1 MQFLQKKR
9 IIFICIAIL
18 CLLMGIR
25 TLQMKTPVLEK
36 RAFAQG
42 DYLEILPNDF
52 EITAFK
58 EEDLYYIMK
67 ADYVGKGELPQG
79 NRAQKYATQ
88 NIALKTNLGEEVV
101 LECLR
106 ANQSYSKIEFYY
118 LRTAP
123 NSNTIGFDETVN
135 RIIIP
140 DGLKIDAH
148 KNFTSTY
155 AGIVFKGDMIFE
167 KTGNEWKCVSE
178 TVTPPTNDSVALVK
192 DNITDFSWNETT
204 ERLEA
209 KVALAD
215 VAAVDTV
222 YSGDIVC
229 LVNGAEYE
237 GSVYAE
243 RKAGDEYLTL
253 IFPDSENLR
262 LGTGVCI
269 TIGESTLTYGDNQTL
284 SLTGEIT
291 FYGYSDGEWLTE
303 RYIELQKTVGESVF
317 YERLDLTAIEYV
329 LPNMDAIPNKMFLG
343 WVYDEN
349 LYRVGETITLPQ
361 EEFIVTIEA
370 KYLAYELLDGA
381 SVRYGTSASDS
392 GLRFSAVLEKSSF
405 EENAAYIRTFG
416 VILMPTDQIQPNK
429 EFILDNYNDEK
440 QAQQAYIN
448 KGDITFTATGTF
460 KLNVAI
466 VKMLVANYNR
476 DFSSRAYVIVNYTSG
491 SDYVWG
497 TKIESRSLYQVA
509 HNALSDENKEN
520 VFTSAQITLLE
531 SYVNSIVDI
540 YFDGE
545 TVTIV
550 CAARV
555 PVITSATVTI
565 SDNYVTVI
573 LETTATNFYGVLYNG
588 ERIRGKG
595 QKPSDGIVTITF
607 SLNGE

>member
-9 IIFICIAIL
+9 IIFICIAVL
-18 CLLMGIR
+18 CLLIGIR

-36 RAFAQG
+36 RTLAEG
-42 DYLEILPNDF
+42 NYLEILPSDF
-52 EITAFK
+52 EITAF
-58 EEDLYYIMK
+58 EEQDLYYVMK
-67 ADYVGKGELPQG
+67 VDYVGDGELPQG
-79 NRAQKYATQ
+79 NRVQKYSTQ
-88 NIALKTNLGEEVV
+88 NIALQTNLGESVV
-101 LECLR
+101 LEYLQ
-106 ANQSYSKIEFYY
+106 ANKSYSKVAFSY
-118 LRTAP
+118 LKTAP
-123 NSNTIGFDETVN
+123 NSNTIGFNETVN

-167 KTGNEWKCVSE
+167 KTGNEWKCVSG
-178 TVTPPTNDSVALVK
+178 TVTPSTNDSVALVK

-262 LGTGVCI
+262 SGTGVCI
-269 TIGESTLTYGDNQTL
+269 TIGVSTLTYGDNQTL

-329 LPNMDAIPNKMFLG
+329 LPNMDAIPDKMFLG

-448 KGDITFTATGTF
+448 KEDITFTTTGTF

-476 DFSSRAYVIVNYTSG
+476 DFSSRAYVIVNYASG
-491 SDYVWG
+491 ADYVWG
-497 TKIESRSLYQVA
+497 TKIESRSLYEVA
-509 HNALSDENKEN
+509 SNALKDENKEN

-531 SYVNSIVDI
+531 SYVNSIADI
-540 YFDGE
+540 RFDGE
-545 TVTIV
+545 MVSIV

-555 PVITSATVTI
+555 PVITSATVAIADNLVTI
-565 SDNYVTVI
+565 TV
-573 LETTATNFYGVLYNG
+573 ETSVTNFYGVLYNG
-588 ERIRGKG
+588 ERIRGAG
-595 QKPSDGIVTITF
+595 QILGEGILTITI
-607 SLNGE
+607 LQDGA